1 MKTLRGTLLVL
12 ATATPLVACGKDD
25 APTDNAPAASGA
37 LADAVKQA
45 EEISRQEATPKA
57 DPAKP
62 LSTYPEVKSGQQVM
76 FLYLAASKLPH
87 DFEKLAESFSREY
100 RQSND
105 AFRRND
111 LLQALKP
118 QLEQGIAQAAE
129 NPYGW
134 VDLSDAD
141 LQTYDFTRK
150 GFTVGEFT
158 SSGRYRY
165 FNDASTYHYTWVNGE
180 QVAFAPIEDEAIARE
195 LEAMRSKWNATPR
208 LKVYF
213 FAQSADLNSST
224 VNAVVTRVQ
233 ITDRSGRVLVEYGPD
248 GSVPVTP
255 PQENSECLDV
265 AACAANDAL
274 AW

>member
-1 MKTLRGTLLVL
+1 MKTLRLSLTTLAAATIL
-12 ATATPLVACGKDD
+12 AACGKDD
-25 APTDNAPAASGA
+25 TLTEHGPESTGA
-37 LADAVKQA
+37 LAAAVKQA
-45 EEISRQEATPKA
+45 EETSRQDAVPKA

-76 FLYLAASKLPH
+76 FLYVAASKLPP
-87 DFEKLAESFSREY
+87 DFEKLAENFSREY

-105 AFRRND
+105 AFRKND

-134 VDLSDAD
+134 VELSDAD

-165 FNDASTYHYTWVNGE
+165 FNDASGYRYTWANGE
-180 QVAFAPIEDEAIARE
+180 QVAFAPVEDEAIARE

-213 FAQSADLNSST
+213 YAQSADLNSSM

-233 ITDRSGRVLVEYGPD
+233 ITNRSGHVLVEYGPD
-248 GSVPVTP
+248 GSAPVTP
-255 PQENSECLDV
+255 REENSGCQG
-265 AACAANDAL
+265 AACIANDVMG
-274 AW
+274 